1 MSTTDPLSWAYHA
14 DFAELIVKK
23 DPKVALRLLE
33 VADIALAFARA
44 LVAKE
49 YHRANAMIS
58 SAAKPSYPPQV
69 LQKNLEEMVQYSG
82 DESVW
87 PTGLQVVTGADI
99 SDMDKWL
106 RKTPQ
111 DFGWAYV
118 SVDGDGYC
126 EAVTVMVS
134 DDGGKLAIREIEW
147 GRP

>member
-14 DFAELIVKK
+14 DFAELLVKK
-23 DPKVALRLLE
+23 DPKVARRLLE
-33 VADIALAFARA
+33 VADIALNFTRA

-49 YHRANAMIS
+49 YNRAHAMIS
-58 SAAKPSYPPQV
+58 FAEKPTYLPEI
-69 LQKNLEEMVQYSG
+69 LQTNLEEMVQYSG

-87 PTGLQVVTGADI
+87 PTGVQVVTGADI

-118 SVDGDGYC
+118 SVQGDGYC
-126 EAVTVMVS
+126 EAVAVMVT
-134 DDGGKLAIREIEW
+134 DDGGTLAIRNIEW

>member
-23 DPKVALRLLE
+23 DQKVARRLLE

-49 YHRANAMIS
+49 YERANAMLS
-58 SAAKPSYPPQV
+58 SAAKPSYPPHL

-87 PTGLQVVTGADI
+87 PTSVQVVTGADI
-99 SDMDKWL
+99 SDMEKWL
-106 RKTPQ
+106 KTPQ

-126 EAVTVMVS
+126 EAVAVMVT
-134 DDGGKLAIREIEW
+134 DDGSKLAIREIEW

>member
-1 MSTTDPLSWAYHA
+1 MSATDPLSWAFHP
-14 DFAELIVKK
+14 DFAEIIVKR

-49 YHRANAMIS
+49 YDCASAMLSS
-58 SAAKPSYPPQV
+58 SAKSSYPPDV
-69 LQKNLEEMVQYSG
+69 LQKNLEEMIQYSG

-87 PTGLQVVTGADI
+87 PTNVQVVTGADI

-126 EAVTVMVS
+126 EAVAVMVT